1 MSRLLEVEDLRVSFH
16 SYAGEVKAVR
26 GISFGVEKGETLA
39 LVGESGCGKSVTA
52 KALMRLF
59 DRTSGEIMPGS
70 KITFDG
76 QDVLALSRKE
86 LYAFRGAQIGM
97 IFQDPMTSLD
107 PTMTVGKQVGE
118 SLMIHKGISMREAEK
133 EAIDLL
139 RMVEIPNPEERIK
152 AYPHQLSGGMRQR
165 VVIAT
170 ALACNPKLLIADEPT
185 TALDVTIQAQIMD
198 LLVELK
204 DKINTAIILIT
215 HDLGVVAGIADR
227 VAVMYAGKVVETG
240 TTAQIFYEH
249 KHPYT
254 EALLRSLPS
263 ADAGKREPL
272 MSIPGTPPDL
282 LCPPKGCSFAAR
294 CRHCMQICHEEQ
306 PPEFD
311 VGGGHKAS
319 CWLLHP
325 DCPCAAERGDEE

>member
-1 MSRLLEVEDLRVSFH
+1 M
-16 SYAGEVKAVR
+16 
-26 GISFGVEKGETLA
+26 
-39 LVGESGCGKSVTA
+39 
-52 KALMRLF
+52 
-59 DRTSGEIMPGS
+59 
-70 KITFDG
+70 
-76 QDVLALSRKE
+76 
-86 LYAFRGAQIGM
+86 
-97 IFQDPMTSLD
+97 
-107 PTMTVGKQVGE
+107 
-118 SLMIHKGISMREAEK
+118 
-133 EAIDLL
+133 
-139 RMVEIPNPEERIK
+139 
-152 AYPHQLSGGMRQR
+152 
-165 VVIAT
+165 
-170 ALACNPKLLIADEPT
+170 
-185 TALDVTIQAQIMD
+185 
-198 LLVELK
+198 
-204 DKINTAIILIT
+204 
-215 HDLGVVAGIADR
+215 VAGIADR

-263 ADAGKREPL
+263 AEAGKREPL

-282 LCPPKGCSFAAR
+282 LCPPKGCGFAAR